1 MQEFD
6 FLASLEF
13 FGVKLGLHQ
22 TEELFRRLGS
32 PEKEFS
38 SFTSPAATE
47 KVPPARSWKM
57 PSVPPGSKPDFIP
70 HHTLFR

>member
-32 PEKEFS
+32 PEKELQFIHVAGS
-38 SFTSPAATE
+38 NGKGSTCAFLENAFRAAGVKTGFY
-47 KVPPARSWKM
+47 S
-57 PSVPPGSKPDFIP
+57 
-70 HHTLFR
+70 